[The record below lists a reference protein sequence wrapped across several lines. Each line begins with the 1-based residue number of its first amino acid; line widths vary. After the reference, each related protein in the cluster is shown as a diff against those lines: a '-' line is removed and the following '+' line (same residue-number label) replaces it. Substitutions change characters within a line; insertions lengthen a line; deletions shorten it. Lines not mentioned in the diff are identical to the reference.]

1 MKSFLSI
8 ILCASLSLVTQA
20 QNTAHFKGHI
30 EGHNIGSLVEIIQS
44 NDKGYTIDTLK
55 CDAKGNFDVTVE
67 VMDDATECELGLTG
81 SHAGNF
87 LFLTPGMNA
96 ELDIT
101 VFTTGDRADPYDFK
115 VNYKGDN
122 ADAFEYLN
130 KYGSIMTFYKRYP
143 SNKIKDLS
151 FKEYRDLVIN
161 DVDSARYMLS
171 KIQNTEFRQK
181 RYKELYD
188 GFDEKLTVVLSQES
202 VRNDADARRWIE
214 GIEHND
220 TSKMLPAYSYFW
232 WYRRA
237 YDVKEKDI
245 FKELPKMFYNQDMI
259 NVFADNQIVNMLQ
272 QAPEN
277 MDQLL
282 ADYMKVSTNAEG
294 HAKAKEV
301 YAHYNKMRKG
311 MPSIDFTFQNEK
323 GKTMRLSDFRGKA
336 LYIDLWATWCGGC
349 VAETPYMAKLYEHY
363 KKDKRI
369 QLISISM
376 DRDRS
381 LWLKKN
387 KEDKVTWPQF
397 IEPEEFKSD
406 LAKAFDIT
414 FIPRFLLFDKD
425 GKILSLNAPR
435 PSSDDIIE
443 WIEENISE

>member
-1 MKSFLSI
+1 
-8 ILCASLSLVTQA
+8 
-20 QNTAHFKGHI
+20 
-30 EGHNIGSLVEIIQS
+30 
-44 NDKGYTIDTLK
+44 
-55 CDAKGNFDVTVE
+55 
-67 VMDDATECELGLTG
+67 
-81 SHAGNF
+81 
-87 LFLTPGMNA
+87 
-96 ELDIT
+96 
-101 VFTTGDRADPYDFK
+101 
-115 VNYKGDN
+115 
-122 ADAFEYLN
+122 
-130 KYGSIMTFYKRYP
+130 
-143 SNKIKDLS
+143 
-151 FKEYRDLVIN
+151 
-161 DVDSARYMLS
+161 
-171 KIQNTEFRQK
+171 
-181 RYKELYD
+181 
-188 GFDEKLTVVLSQES
+188 
-202 VRNDADARRWIE
+202 
-214 GIEHND
+214 
-220 TSKMLPAYSYFW
+220 MLPAYSYFW

-397 IEPEEFKSD
+397 IEPDEFKSD

-443 WIEENISE
+443 WIEKNISE